1 MISSIESASSLFAC
15 FPYTACFFLL
25 DGNIQF
31 VPPENRYN
39 LSILLVNGARHLLHA
54 IKSMKRFDI
63 YKKWLLHFK
72 LWHWRNIILCL
83 IVCPVFFVSFS
94 SIFSFTMKSQPSIH
108 GYQRH
113 SRTHIKVKDIPT
125 VENWPMRKSFYT
137 SEFAENTTSTTII
150 FNVFKGKEDVL
161 EKQLREA
168 LDQQR
173 VERPEVWV
181 MCFNSSK
188 YKDYEKVVA
197 KVRANTS
204 QDIVFTSS
212 NYNYKFHGRFLL
224 AYMAT
229 TKYVLIVDDDR
240 MIDNT
245 TVAAYIQCMKHK
257 RGVWGNR
264 GHLRAP
270 TFEKYTSWPKH
281 YVNSTKK
288 YVTQDYLSGMWFFE
302 QKWLEFFFK
311 ERIPSWETAED
322 MHLSHVV
329 RKYLNLETYG
339 GNAAYKLLNIRKKH
353 QATKGK
359 ALDLREYIFD
369 HELGRGNK
377 IAGME
382 QPIQTLVYAETV
394 DDILDF
400 HQKVSSCTSRQNR
413 TRSVPWCGAGKTA
426 VVFRGAIE
434 QNIAGMI
441 NASIAL
447 CEVTNCEYYAL
458 KPKIKHP
465 IRYYNMRQNFG
476 QTTSEKDID
485 LIPYQTSASDILQ
498 TLVGIMNNVRPE
510 TFFIPDVSS
519 KIWADSCKRRNRLV
533 IYHQTVKLAVQI
545 YLNTRTQQRSDD
557 TSATFP
563 KLDVHIWKHSILFLD
578 KHMET
583 TALYQTVDL
592 EAHVA

>member
-1 MISSIESASSLFAC
+1 
-15 FPYTACFFLL
+15 
-25 DGNIQF
+25 
-31 VPPENRYN
+31 
-39 LSILLVNGARHLLHA
+39 
-54 IKSMKRFDI
+54 
-63 YKKWLLHFK
+63 
-72 LWHWRNIILCL
+72 
-83 IVCPVFFVSFS
+83 
-94 SIFSFTMKSQPSIH
+94 MKSQPSIH

-519 KIWADSCKRRNRLV
+519 KIWADSSKRRNRLV